1 MTLEAKLAATRE
13 AAAKRIPPELQAIM
27 HDATERLRN
36 SGILDTV
43 VKPGD
48 VAAQFAL
55 QDQNG
60 RMVALSALLAAGPVV
75 FSLFRGF
82 W

>member
-1 MTLEAKLAATRE
+1 MTLETKLAATRE
-13 AAAKRIPPELQAIM
+13 ASEKRIPPELGTIM
-27 HDATERLRN
+27 HDATERLRA

-43 VKPGD
+43 IKPGAMAPD
-48 VAAQFAL
+48 FSL

-60 RMVALSALLAAGPVV
+60 QLVALSALLAAGPVV
-75 FSLFRGF
+75 VSVFRGF

>member
-36 SGILDTV
+36 SGILDIV

-75 FSLFRGF
+75 ISLFRGF